1 MQGNFEDDA
10 SLARAMEGSEAMLLA
25 GRDGPDAVS
34 QHRRVLEHARRGG
47 VSHIVKL
54 SAVGAS
60 ASSPI
65 ALMREHEEVDA
76 LVRRSGAS
84 FTLLKPHLYM
94 QNLLRAAD
102 AIRRCGV
109 LTAPMGTGVYPLV
122 DTRDVGAAAAVVLA
136 HPAAHAG
143 MTHVLTGPQDV
154 TYADVAAAIAV
165 VAGLRVEYESVE
177 PGVYEGRLLAAGL
190 PAWRAFDLAHITAA
204 YSPRDLEVSPT
215 LAALLGR
222 EPRSLSDFLADHRDA
237 FRPAHS

>member
-1 MQGNFEDDA
+1 MQGSFEDDA
-10 SLARAMEGSEAMLLA
+10 ALARAMEGVEAMLLA
-25 GRDGPDAVS
+25 GRDGPDAAS
-34 QHRRVLEHARRGG
+34 QHRRVMEHARRAG
-47 VSHIVKL
+47 VSHVVRL

-65 ALMREHEEVDA
+65 ALMREHAEVDE

-84 FTLLKPHLYM
+84 YTLMKPHLYM

-102 AIRRCGV
+102 AIRRDGV
-109 LTAPMGTGVYPLV
+109 LSAPMGTGRYPLV
-122 DTRDVGAAAAVVLA
+122 DTRDVGAAVAVVLA
-136 HPAAHAG
+136 DPAAHAG

-165 VAGLRVEYESVE
+165 GAGLRVEYESIE
-177 PGVYEGRLLAAGL
+177 PGVYEERLLAAGL

-204 YSPRDLEVSPT
+204 YSPTDREVSRT

-222 EPRSLSDFLADHRDA
+222 EPRSLSEFLADHGAA